1 MEKYNLKEKE
11 IFISS
16 LVRDK
21 NKFTIVIVI
30 KSNYNLNITKEDLI
44 KEFEEKYQELTAL
57 TNIEKELITPTIK
70 LNQSML
76 YPKEDNKKDKWSKGE
91 KRGGE
96 DYIPPR
102 GWIMYAIKIDDH
114 NFDEKNFKWFSHFHQ
129 KGEWAVAYCGITGIT
144 KKIEQIYEKDDDIRH
159 QGKKVGTGVYC
170 FSDPKIM
177 EEYTETINAN
187 GENYKV
193 GFMIRVKPDKIRAS
207 QKNKNIWVVNGDVNE
222 LRPYGILLKK
232 L

>member
-1 MEKYNLKEKE
+1 MKKYYLKEE
-11 IFISS
+11 EVLISS

-70 LNQSML
+70 LNESIID
-76 YPKEDNKKDKWSKGE
+76 PNVDNKQNKWYEGE
-91 KRGGE
+91 RGGE
-96 DYIPPR
+96 NYIPPYY
-102 GWIMYAIKIDDH
+102 WIKYGIKVRDLF
-114 NFDEKNFKWFSHFHQ
+114 FDGKNHEWISKNHP

-193 GFMIRVKPDKIRAS
+193 GFMLRVKPDIIRAS

-222 LRPYGILLKK
+222 LRPY
-232 L
+232 